1 MSAPNGKIVLS
12 LKTKGSQKMTY
23 TLTLETFSGSTKKI
37 NFASKGA
44 VAQFVSQ
51 YPTQLPVGVSVKI
64 ACDTLGLSG
73 TLRGTRTL
81 TNSN

>member
-1 MSAPNGKIVLS
+1 MSAENAIMVL
-12 LKTKGSQKMTY
+12 LTKRKEVKMTY

-37 NFASKGA
+37 NLSSKGQ
-44 VAQFVSQ
+44 VAQFINT

-64 ACDTLGLSG
+64 ACDSLGIRG
-73 TLRGTRTL
+73 TLRGTSTL